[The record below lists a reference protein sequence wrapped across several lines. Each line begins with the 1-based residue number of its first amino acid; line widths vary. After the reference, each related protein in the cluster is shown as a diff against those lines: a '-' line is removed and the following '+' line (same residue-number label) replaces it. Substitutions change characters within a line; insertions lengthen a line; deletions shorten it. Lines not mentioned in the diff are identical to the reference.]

1 MKVSMSL
8 PGDDIAYLD
17 AYARMHHTSRSGAVL
32 RAVRLLR
39 ASELTDSY
47 AAAFA
52 EWSGSDDAGAWDA
65 TAGDGVR

>member
-8 PGDDIAYLD
+8 PGDDLAFLD
-17 AYARMHHTSRSGAVL
+17 AYARSHHTSRSGAVL

-39 ASELTDSY
+39 ASELTDNY

-52 EWSGSDDAGAWDA
+52 EWAGSDDAGAWDA
-65 TAGDGVR
+65 TTGDGVR